1 MSESQGCPP
10 TDDGEDEV
18 CEDGLGPRLE
28 VLRDV
33 MTSYDWSTMLD
44 VRDALFVSRLREA
57 LDLLGMDLALT
68 VTASGGAELTISLG
82 DESEVYRVPPHESSP
97 LYALLIYAR
106 EVFSEAGLMPPIA
119 SPDDGRGIDLRLGRV

>member
-1 MSESQGCPP
+1 MSEPQGCPQA
-10 TDDGEDEV
+10 DDGEDEV

-82 DESEVYRVPPHESSP
+82 DESEVYRVPPHESPP
-97 LYALLIYAR
+97 LYAPLIYAR

>member
-1 MSESQGCPP
+1 MAVQNNYCRPQV
-10 TDDGEDEV
+10 DDSGVIQIREGRHPVVEK
-18 CEDGLGPRLE
+18 
-28 VLRDV
+28 
-33 MTSYDWSTMLD
+33 ML
-44 VRDALFVSRLREA
+44 RDALFVSRLREA

>member
-1 MSESQGCPP
+1 MKSVLALILPNIGFERTSPSTEHRSEA
-10 TDDGEDEV
+10 TAV
-18 CEDGLGPRLE
+18 A
-28 VLRDV
+28 
-33 MTSYDWSTMLD
+33 
-44 VRDALFVSRLREA
+44 DALFVSRLREA

-82 DESEVYRVPPHESSP
+82 DESEVYRVPPHESPP